1 MALLVAGLFAWVVA
15 NRPRVT
21 DRNPLSGAQFTRLTN
36 FEGAKSNPAIS
47 PDGKF
52 AAFLSDRSGAFDI
65 WLIQANGNSLAN
77 LTQGRIGDA
86 RAPLR
91 AVGFSGDGSE
101 VWSAGIEGR
110 RLKLWPLMGGAP
122 RNFLDETAAE
132 VAWSPDGTRLVYH
145 TWQAGDPTPITTA
158 PISA

>member
-1 MALLVAGLFAWVVA
+1 IILPFPTRRSSDL
-15 NRPRVT
+15 
-21 DRNPLSGAQFTRLTN
+21 GAQFTRLTN

-110 RLKLWPLMGGAP
+110 R
-122 RNFLDETAAE
+122 R
-132 VAWSPDGTRLVYH
+132 
-145 TWQAGDPTPITTA
+145 
-158 PISA
+158 